1 MDLSYGKMLKLLQT
15 HSTNIVA
22 AYTMRMKDNKH
33 KCKFLECVTEGV
45 TPSFLISI
53 PDKFNVVIP
62 LGSVST
68 NVFILPVSPEIVAR
82 QLDYL
87 KKIRG
92 TLHSDFVS
100 ISSNIICYIHSSS
113 SVCYRIVGESD
124 ELYEETSQENPIQNL
139 IQKVTN
145 LVEEKGDQS
154 EVILAEGNPVDK
166 VHDPLTV
173 RPASFIFDEI
183 ELGLV
188 YISIELNSF
197 YENVSRIREVLTEK
211 YAHLEDNELDV
222 RQEKIDLLSKSFNQL
237 TERFKEVDEIL
248 LKRDITSKN
257 TLSTLGKLL
266 TRLSKIER
274 ISENQDSTIAGLK
287 SQIQITITEEHIKSL
302 RLKDSIHDM
311 LELCDILVSQV
322 LEKITSLKDE
332 VNEISPEAVNIE
344 GASAE

>member
-1 MDLSYGKMLKLLQT
+1 MLNLLQN

-92 TLHSDFVS
+92 TLHSDLVS
-100 ISSNIICYIHSSS
+100 ISSNIICYINSSS
-113 SVCYRIVGESD
+113 SVCYRIVGEFD
-124 ELYEETSQENPIQNL
+124 ELYEETSRENPIQNL

-145 LVEEKGDQS
+145 LVEEKGLQS
-154 EVILAEGNPVDK
+154 EVILAEGHPVGK
-166 VHDPLTV
+166 VYDPLTV

-197 YENVSRIREVLTEK
+197 YENVSRVREVLTEK
-211 YAHLEDNELDV
+211 YAYLEDNELDV
-222 RQEKIDLLSKSFNQL
+222 RQEKIDLLSQLFNQL

-248 LKRDITSKN
+248 LKRDITSKK

-266 TRLSKIER
+266 TRLTKVENL
-274 ISENQDSTIAGLK
+274 SEKKGSTITGLK
-287 SQIQITITEEHIKSL
+287 SQIQTTITEEHIKSL

-332 VNEISPEAVNIE
+332 VGEINPEAVNIE
-344 GASAE
+344 SLSAAE